1 VVLIALP
8 FIDKNPSRRLSRR
21 PVVLTLTGLVLG
33 GAIVLSFVGQAHVQ
47 QQQALHGIGAAVAS
61 TATAGGTFAVDKGGS
76 AGGAATAGG
85 AAAGATVYTANCAGC
100 HGATGMGQPGVFPPL
115 ANNPVVTGPADKV
128 IPILLNGL
136 QTKITVNGAD
146 YAGAMP
152 AWKGNLTDAQIAQVL
167 TYVRSAWVNKAGPI
181 TTAQVD
187 ALAK

>member
-1 VVLIALP
+1 
-8 FIDKNPSRRLSRR
+8 
-21 PVVLTLTGLVLG
+21 
-33 GAIVLSFVGQAHVQ
+33 
-47 QQQALHGIGAAVAS
+47 
-61 TATAGGTFAVDKGGS
+61 
-76 AGGAATAGG
+76 
-85 AAAGATVYTANCAGC
+85 
-100 HGATGMGQPGVFPPL
+100 
-115 ANNPVVTGPADKV
+115 
-128 IPILLNGL
+128 LLNGL